1 MAKNEPPQPAP
12 QPDPGPESKA
22 QDPANAGTAADDATS
37 PAIEAIDPRQVEVN
51 KLTSTPNED
60 DARDPAP
67 LPDPKDNP
75 ALPDDVS
82 AIADPED
89 PMTIK
94 DPGEDPDF
102 GGRRGGTTATR

>member
-1 MAKNEPPQPAP
+1 MAKTEPTQPDP
-12 QPDPGPESKA
+12 QPDPTVAPEPD
-22 QDPANAGTAADDATS
+22 QDAGTAPDDATS

-51 KLTSTPNED
+51 KLTSTPDETD
-60 DARDPAP
+60 VRDPAP

-102 GGRRGGTTATR
+102 GGRRGGTPA